1 MDKKEEVLKI
11 KLQGKEFEYILIKQ
25 KIKNIYIRI
34 KYGKIIVKS
43 PKRINLQYIENL
55 LKNKEKWILQ
65 KLKES
70 NESKLRENKYSDF
83 EFEKI
88 VLENINKYA
97 SILGVS
103 FNKIRIKNIKYAWG
117 SCTSNK
123 NITINY
129 ELIKYEEEI
138 IKYVIVHELCH
149 LKYMN
154 HSKEFW
160 KLVEVNIPDYKEL
173 RKKLKN

>member
-25 KIKNIYIRI
+25 KLKNIYIRI

-70 NESKLRENKYSDF
+70 NESK
-83 EFEKI
+83 
-88 VLENINKYA
+88 
-97 SILGVS
+97 LGVS

-160 KLVEVNIPDYKEL
+160 KLVEANIPNYKEL
-173 RKKLKN
+173 RKKLKK